1 MGVEFKTK
9 SVAIPT
15 GSGRRSIASSVTFSK
30 PVKKA
35 SVALNG
41 FKLDYEN
48 ADHHANIIEADTD
61 VVNMSGNQVNF
72 RVECNLAD
80 KNSDDAY
87 SGFVTALVIAEL
99 ES

>member
-15 GSGRRSIASSVTFSK
+15 GTGRRSIVSSVNFSK

-35 SVALNG
+35 SIVLNG
-41 FKLDYEN
+41 FKLDYAN
-48 ADHHANIIEADTD
+48 ADHHVNIVEVDTD
-61 VVNMSGNQVNF
+61 VVNTSGSQVNF

-80 KNSDDAY
+80 KNSDDGY
-87 SGFVTALVIAEL
+87 SGYVTALVIAEV